1 MSLGGQYLTLSTVE
15 LDTQYPCLFRKNLGG
30 GRGGRWLKRVVDVKI
45 RQAVVLLSATVVFVT
60 LPLLAWSQSGL
71 SSGDSS
77 GETGNATVG
86 RLDLTYVRPSP
97 RTTLNHY
104 VFDAFG
110 PHPFLSTAFF
120 AGFDQGTN
128 TPPEWGQGFAGYAE
142 RYGSDFGISLVGT
155 STRYGLAAVFKED
168 TSYYRCDCKGITPR
182 LRYAMM
188 STLMARRGSDGHHVF
203 SIPALVSPY
212 AGASAAVYGWYPNR
226 YNGKDAF
233 RMGNYS
239 LLDSVFSN
247 IVLEFIYSGPHALI
261 SRMHLDSAR
270 GAPVAEPSQ

>member
-1 MSLGGQYLTLSTVE
+1 M
-15 LDTQYPCLFRKNLGG
+15 
-30 GRGGRWLKRVVDVKI
+30 GRRWREKAVSVKVH
-45 RQAVVLLSATVVFVT
+45 QAVVLLSATVAFVT

-71 SSGDSS
+71 GSGDSS
-77 GETGNATVG
+77 GETGNATVE
-86 RLDLTYVRPSP
+86 RLSLTYVRPPP
-97 RTTLNHY
+97 RTTVHNY

-110 PHPFLSTAFF
+110 PNPLLTTALI
-120 AGFDQGTN
+120 AGLDQETN
-128 TPPEWGQGFAGYAE
+128 TPPEWRQGVVGYAE

-168 TSYYRCDCKGITPR
+168 TSYYRCDCRGITPR
-182 LRYAMM
+182 LRYAVM

-203 SIPALVSPY
+203 SVPALVAPY

-226 YNGKDAF
+226 YNGEDAL

-261 SRMHLDSAR
+261 SRMHLNSAR

>member
-1 MSLGGQYLTLSTVE
+1 MSLGGQYLTLSTIE
-15 LDTQYPCLFRKNLGG
+15 LDTQYPCLFRRNLGG
-30 GRGGRWLKRVVDVKI
+30 GRGRRWLKRVVDVRI

-77 GETGNATVG
+77 GERGNATVG

-110 PHPFLSTAFF
+110 PYPFLSTAFF

-168 TSYYRCDCKGITPR
+168 TSYYRCDCNGITPR

-188 STLMARRGSDGHHVF
+188 STLMARVEVMAIMF
-203 SIPALVSPY
+203 SQSPRWWRPMRVRLPRST
-212 AGASAAVYGWYPNR
+212 GGIRIDTTEKTRSGW
-226 YNGKDAF
+226 AITACLILCSQTLF
-233 RMGNYS
+233 WS
-239 LLDSVFSN
+239 LSTVD
-247 IVLEFIYSGPHALI
+247 PT
-261 SRMHLDSAR
+261 
-270 GAPVAEPSQ
+270 P